1 VRGVGT
7 IDRNRFVG
15 VLAFVLDRPGFN
27 FRADYG
33 GGIPPNTVLN
43 LSGADVTFAKEFSGV
58 QSENRIGIVG
68 RDAVVWYEGESVPTV
83 IDVEG
88 INISVIPKAT
98 DSGLSAVKIA
108 GIAILGIVL
117 IGVVI
122 FGAWLYWGRKRKA
135 KLTEYDR
142 FTDGGK
148 KYDQDWR
155 ESTSMVDL

>member
-1 VRGVGT
+1 
-7 IDRNRFVG
+7 
-15 VLAFVLDRPGFN
+15 
-27 FRADYG
+27 
-33 GGIPPNTVLN
+33 
-43 LSGADVTFAKEFSGV
+43 
-58 QSENRIGIVG
+58 
-68 RDAVVWYEGESVPTV
+68 
-83 IDVEG
+83 
-88 INISVIPKAT
+88 
-98 DSGLSAVKIA
+98 VKIA

-122 FGAWLYWGRKRKA
+122 FGAWLDWGRKRKA